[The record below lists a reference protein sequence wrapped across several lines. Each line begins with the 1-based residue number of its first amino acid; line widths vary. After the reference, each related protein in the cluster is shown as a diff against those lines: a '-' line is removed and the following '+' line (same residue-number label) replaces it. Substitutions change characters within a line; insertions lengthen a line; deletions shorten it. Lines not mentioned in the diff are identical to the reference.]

1 MEQKSVRRSDDY
13 EVITVLDDVSILEFL
28 HVIPYNL
35 HSALSEVVRVHE
47 LRVLF
52 SQRYERSVVIAE
64 IGVIPQVIQENLVIG
79 L

>member
-1 MEQKSVRRSDDY
+1 MEQKSVRRPDDY

-35 HSALSEVVRVHE
+35 YSALSEVVRVHE

-64 IGVIPQVIQENLVIG
+64 VGVIPQVIQENLVIC